1 MIDKRIIRSHFE
13 GDYQKFYGKYLP
25 NVKKASGDEYQ
36 AICPFHDDRT
46 PSFSFNGKTGEY
58 FCHGCKK
65 NGYVFNFYARIKS
78 LDTRRDFGKIL
89 DGIARDFGISNGQ
102 TAARLVKT
110 YDYTDADWKTGLS
123 GMPV

>member
-65 NGYVFNFYARIKS
+65 NGYVFNFYARIES
-78 LDTRRDFGKIL
+78 LDTRRDSE
-89 DGIARDFGISNGQ
+89 RS
-102 TAARLVKT
+102 
-110 YDYTDADWKTGLS
+110 WTGLRGTS
-123 GMPV
+123 GSATGKRLRVW